1 MPMADTLRAGFARHA
16 PRAVLASLGAFIAA
30 SLLGLALVDA
40 PSNMFRCL
48 TPLPGA
54 SAQDRPCLGSLPEAD
69 RVSEPAE
76 PISVLAADVGRH
88 RDVYRAL
95 ALHAPGATYSM
106 FQPAMYFWAT
116 SPALMVTVGEAGD
129 VLLFE
134 AEYGREF
141 REAVGDDLSGLPPGE
156 RRFDIAAGSL
166 RYRGRFGPA
175 PVTDV
180 GVYQMG
186 REVLFIDAALLPDI
200 IASKPEGSPAQ
211 PTYTGEGK

>member
-1 MPMADTLRAGFARHA
+1 MHMVDTPRAGFARHA
-16 PRAVLASLGAFIAA
+16 PRVALASLGAFIAA
-30 SLLGLALVDA
+30 SLLGLLLADS
-40 PSNMFRCL
+40 PSNVFRCL

-54 SAQDRPCLGSLPEAD
+54 SAQDRPCVGRLPETD
-69 RVSEPAE
+69 RLPTPAT
-76 PISVLAADVGRH
+76 PSSALAADVGMH

-106 FQPAMYFWAT
+106 FQPDMYFWAT
-116 SPALMVTVGEAGD
+116 SPALIVTVGEAED

-134 AEYGREF
+134 AEDGREL
-141 REAVGDDLSGLPPGE
+141 REAVGDDLAGLPPGE

-180 GVYQMG
+180 GVYQLG
-186 REVLFIDAALLPDI
+186 HEVLFIDAALLPDI
-200 IASKPEGSPAQ
+200 LASKPEGSPARQ
-211 PTYTGEGK
+211 THTGEGT